1 LSNLSK
7 SGSRLKAAE
16 DQAVP
21 DPAVPDPGVPVSPA
35 PSRADGTGIG
45 ALLQRWGFTLAGWRD
60 NRRGEWW
67 LVAQL
72 LLIAALLLPPWP
84 APAALGLAWPLAIRL
99 AGAALVVIALVGGA
113 RSLLGLGAS
122 LTPLPEPMPGA
133 ELVTSGPYARCR
145 HPLYRQLLL
154 GAAGMAL
161 LLGSLLHLALLLT
174 LAAVLGGK
182 ARREERSLLALHP
195 GYRAYRAATP
205 AIVPHLPWLDWR

>member
-1 LSNLSK
+1 M
-7 SGSRLKAAE
+7 GTWIEAE
-16 DQAVP
+16 
-21 DPAVPDPGVPVSPA
+21 
-35 PSRADGTGIG
+35 TGIL
-45 ALLQRWGFTLAGWRD
+45 ALLHRWGFTLAGWRD

-72 LLIAALLLPPWP
+72 LLIAAELLPAWP
-84 APAALGLAWPLAIRL
+84 APEALGLTWPLVLRL
-99 AGAALVVIALVGGA
+99 AGAALVVIALAGAA

-122 LTPLPEPMPGA
+122 LSPLPEPMPGA

-145 HPLYRQLLL
+145 HPLYRQILL

-195 GYRAYRAATP
+195 GYRAYRAVTP